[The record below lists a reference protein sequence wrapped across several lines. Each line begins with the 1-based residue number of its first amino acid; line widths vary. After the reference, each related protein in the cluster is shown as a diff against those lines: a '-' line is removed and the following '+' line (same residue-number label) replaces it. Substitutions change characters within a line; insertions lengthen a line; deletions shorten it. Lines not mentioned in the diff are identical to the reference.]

1 MPWEVTKSIEGGIS
15 DLRKMAEE
23 CIIRSENVGDAE
35 EAQTTT
41 FRIES
46 AASWPNLSKHFEQI
60 QRKEFSGVVL
70 STSHERNMETRGQSD
85 FGDVDFLT
93 TLQSWLQSLCKHT
106 AKVIEDRTVRNLQ
119 NPYPTLI
126 TVDMAG
132 CLDLQSLYEACQS
145 SYALIKSHGNISLQN
160 VMNAARIPPE
170 QQTMIM
176 LEYQVFKERFIEVV
190 EGSCSNAL
198 ISYNETYLFQVHE
211 CTMACGVTARQ
222 YTRCKDYMKIVSPRK
237 LITAKF
243 LHLLTNFEDLFI
255 GIENFLHFFLRCSV
269 KTHAEAVAESMGNY
283 IDCHSKR
290 KRGLDIAIVV
300 SESRI
305 HWNGPPLHKANA
317 LIESALDRHFGGKIK
332 LELHYQRKQVRVV
345 YSHFKNEEETLQS
358 SVVLNDLTCC
368 LRGADL
374 SLNSTTSFH
383 LTVFSL
389 LVLRK
394 F

>member
-1 MPWEVTKSIEGGIS
+1 
-15 DLRKMAEE
+15 
-23 CIIRSENVGDAE
+23 
-35 EAQTTT
+35 
-41 FRIES
+41 
-46 AASWPNLSKHFEQI
+46 
-60 QRKEFSGVVL
+60 
-70 STSHERNMETRGQSD
+70 
-85 FGDVDFLT
+85 
-93 TLQSWLQSLCKHT
+93 
-106 AKVIEDRTVRNLQ
+106 
-119 NPYPTLI
+119 
-126 TVDMAG
+126 MAG

-160 VMNAARIPPE
+160 VMNAARIPRE

-290 KRGLDIAIVV
+290 KRGLDIATVV